1 MRIRLLLSLLAFAV
15 AANAAVIKDVRFACD
30 AKGCNAVFAFASD
43 KDLPTFF
50 QKYDAASKKLTVGFS
65 ETTFALGEGEFSV
78 DSSSKFVQ
86 SMKVYKDAY
95 KGSAFLKIEMTVGS
109 SIASDKNEIALDK
122 SNFLIKFKNKG
133 GKSWTLSKLYA
144 DRKKA
149 AEKAALEEKKAAAK
163 AAAEEKKAAE
173 KKAQEEK
180 KAAEKAALE
189 EKKRLAEE
197 KKAAEKKAL
206 EDKKAAAKAAAE
218 EKKRLAEEKKAA
230 EKKALEEKKA
240 AAKAAA
246 EEKKRLAEE
255 KKAAEKKALE
265 EKKAAEKAALEEK
278 KRLAAEKKEA
288 ERRALEE
295 KKAAEKAA
303 LEEKKRL
310 AEEKKAAE
318 KAAREQEKLL
328 AEQQKELDK
337 AITEGGAISALL
349 PKLKEM
355 TVLIGSGME
364 QFRLVADSPVEI
376 QNVTGP
382 DKNSVLTVGLA
393 GPSKSPVFRIGAGTL
408 VKSVPWGA
416 NGLKIQLK
424 GSIKPVIVVQ
434 DGALILQIAEKG
446 INKDGFIFWSAQPNG
461 IFVRDWMKAVEEK
474 PNFDAFVKNLDK
486 GSKKIISGSQ
496 TFHLR
501 PVIRELI
508 VVADEIEFYAAPN
521 ENSQVMHRLV
531 FGDRLVSLDMVGL
544 YRKVQ
549 YGNRVGYVDRRSVGF
564 FDELS
569 SVQEERLKQVDKER
583 GTDLTASTAPTVGS
597 QLEGLYEDRVTY
609 SSFGRRDP
617 FVEVDGLVEEGIN
630 IDQVELV
637 GIIWESDVPVAIL
650 VESKNPSIS
659 YTVKEGDKI
668 LNGKVLKITQTD
680 VLFLIQEFG
689 VSRRYSMGLPDK
701 IGGQQ

>member
-1 MRIRLLLSLLAFAV
+1 MMKCKFLLLLLVFAV
-15 AANAAVIKDVRFACD
+15 ATYAAQIKDVRFACD
-30 AKGCNAVFAFASD
+30 AKGCQSVFNFASD

-50 QKYDAASKKLTVGFS
+50 QKFDAASGKLTIGFS
-65 ETTFALGEGEFSV
+65 ETEFALGTGDFAV
-78 DSSSKFVQ
+78 DADSKFIKSIRVF
-86 SMKVYKDAY
+86 KEAF
-95 KGSAFLKIEMTVGS
+95 KGTQFLKFEMTVGS
-109 SIASDKNEIALDK
+109 SITTDKNEIALDK

-133 GKSWTLSKLYA
+133 GKSWVLSKLFA

-149 AEKAALEEKKAAAK
+149 AEKQAALD
-163 AAAEEKKAAE
+163 
-173 KKAQEEK
+173 K

-197 KKAAEKKAL
+197 KKAAEKQAL
-206 EDKKAAAKAAAE
+206 EEKKAAQKAAAE

-240 AAKAAA
+240 AQKAAL

-255 KKAAEKKALE
+255 KKAAEK
-265 EKKAAEKAALEEK
+265 
-278 KRLAAEKKEA
+278 
-288 ERRALEE
+288 RALEE

-328 AEQQKELDK
+328 AEQQKQLDK
-337 AITEGGAISALL
+337 AINEGGKISALL
-349 PKLKEM
+349 PNLKEM

-364 QFRLVADSPVEI
+364 QFRLVADSPIEI
-376 QNVTGP
+376 QNVSAP
-382 DKNSVLTVGLA
+382 DKNSTITVGLA
-393 GPSKSPVFRIGAGTL
+393 GPQKSPVFRIGAGTL
-408 VKSVPWGA
+408 VKSVTWGA
-416 NGLKIQLK
+416 NGVKIQLK
-424 GSIKPVIVVQ
+424 GSAKPVVLVQ
-434 DGALILQIAEKG
+434 DGVLVLQVAE
-446 INKDGFIFWSAQPNG
+446 NSVNRDGFIFWSARPDG
-461 IFVRDWMKAVEEK
+461 IFIRDWMKPAEEK
-474 PNFDAFVKNLDK
+474 PDFDVFVKKLDK
-486 GSKKIISGSQ
+486 DSKKIISGSQ

-501 PVIRELI
+501 PVVRELI
-508 VVADEIEFYAAPN
+508 VVADEIELYAAPN
-521 ENSQVMHRLV
+521 ENSQVLQRLV
-531 FGDRLVSLDMVGL
+531 FGERLVSLDLTGL

-549 YGNRVGYVDRRSVGF
+549 FGNRVGYVNRRSVSF

-569 SVQEERLKQVDKER
+569 SVQAERLKQFDQEH
-583 GTDLTASTAPTVGS
+583 GTELTPNNATTIGS

-617 FVEVDGLVEEGIN
+617 FVDIKGLVEEGIN

-650 VESKNPSIS
+650 VEAKNPAIS
-659 YTVKEGDKI
+659 YTLKEGDKI

-689 VSRRYSMGLPDK
+689 VSRRYSMSLPDK
-701 IGGQQ
+701 FGGAK

>member
-1 MRIRLLLSLLAFAV
+1 M
-15 AANAAVIKDVRFACD
+15 
-30 AKGCNAVFAFASD
+30 VFAFASD
-43 KDLPTFF
+43 KNLPTFF

-65 ETTFALGEGEFSV
+65 ETTFALGEG
-78 DSSSKFVQ
+78 DYDIDANSKFVK
-86 SMKVYKDAY
+86 SMKVFKDAY
-95 KGSAFLKIEMTVGS
+95 KGTAFLKIEMAVGA

-122 SNFLIKFKNKG
+122 SNFLIKLKNKG
-133 GKSWTLSKLYA
+133 GKSWTLSKLFA
-144 DRKKA
+144 ERKKA
-149 AEKAALEEKKAAAK
+149 AEKQAALDKKAAAKAALEEKKRLAEEKKAADKRALEEKKAAEKQAALDKKAAAK

-173 KKAQEEK
+173 K
-180 KAAEKAALE
+180 
-189 EKKRLAEE
+189 
-197 KKAAEKKAL
+197 
-206 EDKKAAAKAAAE
+206 AAA
-218 EKKRLAEEKKAA
+218 
-230 EKKALEEKKA
+230 
-240 AAKAAA
+240 
-246 EEKKRLAEE
+246 
-255 KKAAEKKALE
+255 
-265 EKKAAEKAALEEK
+265 EEK

-318 KAAREQEKLL
+318 KAAREAEKLM
-328 AEQQKELDK
+328 AEQQKQIDK
-337 AITEGGAISALL
+337 AILEGGAISALL

-364 QFRLVADSPVEI
+364 QFRLVAEEPIEI
-376 QNVTGP
+376 QNVSTI
-382 DKNSVLTVGLA
+382 DKNYTLTIGLA
-393 GPSKSPVFRIGAGTL
+393 GPQKSPIFRIGAGSL
-408 VKSVPWGA
+408 VKSVTWGA
-416 NGLKIQLK
+416 NGLKVQLK
-424 GSIKPVIVVQ
+424 GAVQPVILVQ
-434 DGALILQIAEKG
+434 DGVLVLQIAEKG
-446 INKDGFIFWSAQPNG
+446 INRDGFVFWSAQPKG
-461 IFVRDWMKAVEEK
+461 IFVRDWTKAVDEK

-501 PVIRELI
+501 PVVRELI
-508 VVADEIEFYAAPN
+508 VVADETEFYAAPN
-521 ENSQVMHRLV
+521 ENSQVMQRLV
-531 FGDRLVSLDMVGL
+531 FGDRLVSLDMKGL

-549 YGNRVGYVDRRSVGF
+549 YGNRVGYVDRRAVGF

-583 GTDLTASTAPTVGS
+583 GTNLTTNTAQIGS
-597 QLEGLYEDRVTY
+597 QLDGLYEDRVTY

-701 IGGQQ
+701 LGGQK